1 MNSEEILRKT
11 KRIKKQRPQK
21 ELKESK
27 GHQQEL
33 KGAEIKSNGV
43 KRASKGITVKNDFI
57 GNQDE
62 TMSKV
67 IDRDQRNSKG
77 NQ

>member
-43 KRASKGITVKNDFI
+43 KRASKGITVKNDVI
-57 GNQDE
+57 GNQEE
-62 TMSKV
+62 TK
-67 IDRDQRNSKG
+67 RD
-77 NQ
+77 